1 MLFLEWIGPAVVSY
15 LAKELI
21 LGYGTNKK
29 ITRLVDQFEFTI
41 VPVLNADGYAY
52 TWEHNRMWR
61 KNREPTFVPFC
72 PGIVSVIGHVC
83 AFDEPSSLYQILRR
97 HFIF

>member
-1 MLFLEWIGPAVVSY
+1 MSY
-15 LAKELI
+15 IAKELI
-21 LGYGTNKK
+21 LGYESNKK

-61 KNREPTFVPFC
+61 KNRQPTSIPFC
-72 PGIVSVIGHVC
+72 PGIVR
-83 AFDEPSSLYQILRR
+83 PSTPLLVRGFFFLCLNACFGNANNSFLCIQ
-97 HFIF
+97 H